1 MVRAGHVPGAAVMR
15 QAGSA
20 SGNSHSDGS
29 ISEGPSGAV
38 SGRSRL
44 RELSREGRSASV
56 EGRWASRCRSWPQ
69 PQGGLAEG
77 RGGRAGHGVAA
88 RGPGPRCLSEV
99 DASRG
104 SDTARP
110 GPAVRVPEARGLSS
124 SDRDRPALW
133 RDLAAASAD
142 GSCGV
147 SQVEV
152 LRKVG

>member
-1 MVRAGHVPGAAVMR
+1 MVRAGHVPGTAVMR

-56 EGRWASRCRSWPQ
+56 EAAGPRGVGAGLSPRVGSR
-69 PQGGLAEG
+69 
-77 RGGRAGHGVAA
+77 RGEEAARVMVWRA